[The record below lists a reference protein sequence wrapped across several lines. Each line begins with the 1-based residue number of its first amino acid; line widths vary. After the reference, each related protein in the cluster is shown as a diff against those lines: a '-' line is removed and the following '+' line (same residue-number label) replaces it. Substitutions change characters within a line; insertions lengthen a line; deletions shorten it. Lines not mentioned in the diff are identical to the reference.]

1 VESKRL
7 RVTGKGNGGTFM
19 NRKWLLVI
27 GLILLIAMVLVACSK
42 APKEKAKEKE
52 IKVGPVKM
60 VSHPSTL
67 EGKAVLLRWNGKP
80 NGDHFL
86 NRVAELLTDQV
97 KGVKIIKMWE
107 VDKSTAVI
115 SGSLEKSEAFAEK
128 IIELKPDI
136 VVSTQAD

>member
-1 VESKRL
+1 M
-7 RVTGKGNGGTFM
+7 T
-19 NRKWLLVI
+19 RKCLLII
-27 GLILLIAMVLVACSK
+27 GFIPLIAMALGACSK
-42 APKEKAKEKE
+42 APKEKAKEE
-52 IKVGPVKM
+52 GIKVGPVKM

-67 EGKAVLLRWNGKP
+67 ERKTVLLRWNGKP
-80 NGDHFL
+80 NGDNFL

-97 KGVKIIKMWE
+97 KGVKIIKMWK

-115 SGSLEKSEAFAEK
+115 SGSLEKSEVFARR